1 MKNANEKL
9 SKRIMHIMNRFSLKR
24 KFFFLYVICVILP
37 IVATDIILIMS
48 VYQREKSAF
57 LYDME
62 YVTSIYKNELF
73 NKIQTDRTMA
83 NAVNIN
89 GKINEFLNYEYES
102 PYEYY
107 DTYYSIINGSFMRTI
122 AGISNDNIV
131 IYADNE
137 TILSG
142 VSIKKLSEITNKDW
156 YKEFVENGEE
166 DRLVAFYDD
175 NPGLIGGK
183 KRKFYYIKK
192 LTYLKNA
199 CSRIVVI
206 DNDYDTFLHEMRGID
221 NKYPMYIS
229 CGDYILYTNMDSSA
243 IHVSDLDIGKLKPF
257 TTTVKAQGCE
267 MDIVL
272 LSDTK
277 MVHDIILSNIPT
289 LLSILVFTIVIP
301 FIAMILLQKSIVHRI
316 HKMEKAFGESTD
328 TTFHP
333 IDNID
338 GTDEIAGL
346 MYKYN
351 DMVEI
356 TNNLIKT
363 VYKDKLKEQ
372 ETDLARKNAEL
383 LALQSQINPHFLFNA
398 LESIR
403 MHSLLK
409 GEDETSMM
417 VGKLALMQRQNVEW
431 GSDLVTIKKEMESI
445 EAYLYLQ
452 KYRFG
457 DRLSFEIEMDD
468 DCENYLVPKLTLV
481 TFVENACVHGVESKP
496 TPGWIFVRTYTK
508 DDNLVIEVEDTG
520 GGMDDDEVAS
530 MLSEIENVSIDV
542 IKERKHV
549 GVLNACLRLKMISNN
564 EVKFDIYS
572 EEGVGMCVEIRIPID
587 SLNTLGS
594 VRE

>member
-1 MKNANEKL
+1 MKTKSKKISKKL
-9 SKRIMHIMNRFSLKR
+9 MHILNRFDLKK
-24 KFFFLYVICVILP
+24 KFTLLYVSCVILP
-37 IVATDIILIMS
+37 LLVTDVILLWS

-57 LYDME
+57 EYDME
-62 YVTSIYKNELF
+62 YVTSVYQNEIT
-73 NKIQTDRTMA
+73 NKVQTDRTMA

-89 GKINEFLNYEYES
+89 GKVNDFLNNEYES
-102 PYEYY
+102 PYDYY
-107 DTYYSIINGSFMRTI
+107 DAYYNIINGSFMRTI
-122 AGISNDNIV
+122 SGISNDNIV
-131 IYADNE
+131 IYADND

-142 VSIKKLSEITNKDW
+142 VAIKRLDEIKDKPW
-156 YKEFVENGEE
+156 YKEFVENGEK
-166 DRLVAFYDD
+166 DRVVVFYDD

-183 KRKFYYIKK
+183 KRKFYYVKK

-206 DNDYDTFLHEMRGID
+206 DNDYDSFLHEMKGVE

-229 CGDYILYTNMDSSA
+229 SGDYVLYNNINPSA
-243 IHVSDLDIGKLKPF
+243 IHIDELEIDGLNPF
-257 TTTVKAQGCE
+257 ATTIKIMGTE
-267 MDIVL
+267 LNIVL
-272 LSDTK
+272 LHDTK
-277 MVHDIILSNIPT
+277 MFHEIILSNYPT
-289 LLSILVFTIVIP
+289 LMVLLLFTIIIP
-301 FIAMILLQKSIVHRI
+301 IVVMFLIQRSIVHRI
-316 HKMEKAFGESTD
+316 HKMERALGDSTGAE
-328 TTFHP
+328 FHP